1 MRRNSLAAVLLAAA
15 LPAGAL
21 ETFPKAQEL
30 FPLLRADPRQTRMG
44 GSYYRQDGED
54 KADLALGRV
63 WGLLRGRPFRDPQW
77 LCQWDAEAMSYTRFK
92 MGGAIN
98 GFEAVDFS
106 AGLPVSLR
114 RGDLSFKATLYHR
127 SSHLG
132 DDYIRRTGD
141 RGFRYATNGLKTLA
155 ALEPAEWARLYGGP
169 GFQFRAGPDGK
180 RWSLQAGAEA
190 LGRDLGLGR
199 FPVRPYAAQDFQA
212 PERSGWNLDSR
223 SVVGVDVGLDEKAA
237 RTARVELGYFAGHS
251 PFGQFSARREGR
263 FDLSVVLE
271 L

>member
-1 MRRNSLAAVLLAAA
+1 MRSSAAAVLLALA
-15 LPAGAL
+15 LPAGAV
-21 ETFPKAQEL
+21 ETFPKAQAL
-30 FPLLRADPRQTRMG
+30 FPLLRADPRQTRLG

-63 WGLLRGRPFRDPQW
+63 WGLLQGRPFRDPQW
-77 LCQWDAEAMSYTRFK
+77 LCQLDAEAMSYTRFK
-92 MGGAIN
+92 LGGAIN
-98 GFEAVDFS
+98 GFESVDFS

-114 RGDLSFKATLYHR
+114 RGDLSFKATLHHR

-141 RGFRYATNGLKTLA
+141 QGFRSAVTGLKTLA

-169 GFQFRAGPDGK
+169 NYLFRAGPGGD
-180 RWSLQAGAEA
+180 RWGLQWGGEL
-190 LGRDLGLGR
+190 LGRDLGLLKY
-199 FPVRPYAAQDFQA
+199 PVRPYAGQDLQS
-212 PERSGWNLDSR
+212 PESSGWNLDSR
-223 SVVGVDVGLDEKAA
+223 TVAGLEIGLDEKAA
-237 RTARVELGYFAGHS
+237 RTARVELGYYAGHS
-251 PFGQFSARREGR
+251 PFGQFRARRESR

>member
-1 MRRNSLAAVLLAAA
+1 LRSSLAAALLTLA

-21 ETFPKAQEL
+21 ETFPRAQEL
-30 FPLLRADPRQTRMG
+30 FPLLRADPRQTRLG

-106 AGLPVSLR
+106 AGLPLSLR
-114 RGDLSFKATLYHR
+114 RGDLSFKATLFHR

-141 RGFRYATNGLKTLA
+141 QGAREASTGLRTLA

-169 GFQFRAGPDGK
+169 GYLFRPGLGGK
-180 RWSLQAGAEA
+180 RWSLQWGGE
-190 LGRDLGLGR
+190 LVGRDLGFFR
-199 FPVRPYAAQDFQA
+199 FPARPYAAQDFQS
-212 PERSGWNLDSR
+212 PERSGWNPDSR
-223 SVVGVDVGLDEKAA
+223 TAAGLEFGLDEKAS
-237 RTARVELGYFAGHS
+237 RTARLELGYYAGHS
-251 PFGQFSARREGR
+251 PFGQFRHRREGR